1 MATPR
6 RIFRLYDRLKADAP
20 LIAEFLSAKG
30 DKIPGTV
37 NLLLKGDAAKL
48 LAKWGEE
55 MHELCGVLDGSH
67 DDPFTMESTQTY
79 YWASLY
85 AVTLDSHWEDLRF
98 DEQFRAAATCGVSTI
113 PELRTAVDRLVALGA
128 PAAKPEKLF
137 LLWSVAFHLY
147 EAKTPVEDRFTL
159 EQICEIDLQDMKKRA
174 YLEPVLAAVPE

>member
-20 LIAEFLSAKG
+20 LIAEFLAAKG

-55 MHELCGVLDGSH
+55 MYELCGVLDGSH

-85 AVTLDSHWEDLRF
+85 SVTLGADWELLRF
-98 DEQFRAAATCGVSTI
+98 DEQRRVAATCGISTI
-113 PELRTAVDRLVALGA
+113 PELRTAVDRLVAQGA

-137 LLWSVAFHLY
+137 LLWCVAFHLY
-147 EAKTPVEDRFTL
+147 EAKTPVEDRFSL
-159 EQICEIDLQDMKKRA
+159 EQICEIDLQDMKKRE
-174 YLEPVLAAVPE
+174 YLQPVLAAVPE

>member
-20 LIAEFLSAKG
+20 LIAEFLAAKG
-30 DKIPGTV
+30 EKIPGTV

-48 LAKWGEE
+48 LAKWAEE
-55 MHELCGVLDGSH
+55 MEELCGVLDGSH
-67 DDPFTMESTQTY
+67 DDPFTMESTQTF

-85 AVTLDSHWEDLRF
+85 AVTVGAHWEDLEF
-98 DEQFRAAATCGVSTI
+98 DDQFRTAATCGISTI
-113 PELRTAVDRLVALGA
+113 PELRTAVARLLAPGA
-128 PAAKPEKLF
+128 PAAKPGKLF

-159 EQICEIDLQDMKKRA
+159 QQICEIDLQDMKKRP
-174 YLEPVLAAVPE
+174 YLEPVLAAVPD